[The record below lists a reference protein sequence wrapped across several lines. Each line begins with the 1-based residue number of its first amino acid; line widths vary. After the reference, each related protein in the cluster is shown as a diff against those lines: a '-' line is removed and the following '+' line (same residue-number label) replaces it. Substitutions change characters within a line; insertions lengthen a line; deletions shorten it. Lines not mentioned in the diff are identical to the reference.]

1 MSCGEVSGLLL
12 VISWIFKKCYR
23 NTEWF
28 YSGYSTQLH
37 NVLASE
43 RNLRQVC
50 PIDGKKTGGG
60 GDGESVVYC
69 VK

>member
-28 YSGYSTQLH
+28 YSSYSTQLH

-60 GDGESVVYC
+60 GMEKVLFIV
-69 VK
+69 